1 MTSELRLAY
10 YGTEEPI
17 PESRRLQAGE
27 LTAELI
33 DGNLRAI
40 RFGGREVLRAVS
52 FLVRDTS
59 WGTYIPTVGDVVVED
74 GRDGFEVRYRARCVA
89 DDGSELAYD
98 TSIIGRSDGT
108 MSFSAVA
115 TATADF
121 VTNRCGFTILHP
133 ILGLAGQPVEV
144 EHVDGSI
151 EHAVLPDLIDP
162 AQPFKDMRAITHEV
176 APGIRATCRMEGDAF
191 EMEDQRNWSDASY
204 KTYVR
209 PLALPWPY
217 TLPAGVPQRQSMTL
231 SIVASGEGAR
241 RNEASKA
248 PVRVTCGGAAG
259 LVAEFGLVL
268 TPEETDATLRHAD
281 RLLELAPQTLL
292 CHFDLSAGHGVEALR
307 DFEQIA
313 RRVAAETVLECVVP
327 CVETLAD
334 ELRHVAR
341 LVAEAG
347 LRLAAIA
354 VSPAVD
360 RRSTPPGSVWPDC
373 PPLEEVYAAAREA
386 FPNLPLGGG
395 MFSYFT
401 ELNRKRP
408 PVELLDF
415 VTHCTCPIVHDA
427 DDRSVMQS
435 LEALPFILRSARA
448 VIGPS
453 RPYRIGPSTIG
464 MRHNPYGARTT
475 PNPDGGRVTMTE
487 RDPRQRGLFAAAW
500 MIGYAARLG
509 EAGVEAFTGAALTGD
524 FGLLDDDGTPRPVF
538 HVACMLAS
546 IAGWQRRVCRSS
558 AEDRVLTLLASSP
571 EGGSTL
577 LLANL
582 TPEPQAVELPFGG
595 WCTLLD
601 ESSLIPERRER
612 LPVAMTGRL
621 LRLLPYA
628 VARVDQPEWA

>member
-1 MTSELRLAY
+1 MTAALLRAY
-10 YGTEEPI
+10 YGTEEPL
-17 PESRRLQAGE
+17 PEIRRLRAGD
-27 LTAELI
+27 LTAELV

-40 RFGGREVLRAVS
+40 AFRGREVLRAVS

-59 WGTYIPTVGDVVVED
+59 WGTYIPAIDDLVIEE
-74 GRDGFEVRYRARCVA
+74 GREAFEVRYRARCTA
-89 DDGSELAYD
+89 EDGSELTYEA
-98 TSIIGRSDGT
+98 TILGRADGSV
-108 MSFSAVA
+108 SFGAEA
-115 TATADF
+115 TPTGDF
-121 VTNRCGFTILHP
+121 VTNRCGFTVLHP
-133 ILGLAGQPVEV
+133 ILGLAGRPVEV
-144 EHVDGSI
+144 EHVDGSV
-151 EHAVLPDLIDP
+151 EHAVLPDLIEP

-176 APGIRATCRMEGDAF
+176 GPGIRATCRMEGDAF

-217 TLPAGVPQRQSMTL
+217 TLPAGVPLRQS
-231 SIVASGEGAR
+231 VALRIEAR
-241 RNEASKA
+241 EPKVRDGASKVPE
-248 PVRVTCGGAAG
+248 PVRVTCDGAAG
-259 LVAEFGLVL
+259 RFADFGLVL
-268 TPEETDATLRHAD
+268 APEQAQATLAHAG
-281 RLLELAPQTLL
+281 RLQELAPQTLL
-292 CHFDLSAGHGVEALR
+292 CHFDPTAGHGVEALR
-307 DFEQIA
+307 DFERIA
-313 RRVAAETVLECVVP
+313 RLIDAETVLECVLP
-327 CVETLAD
+327 CVEPPAE
-334 ELRHVAR
+334 ELRRIAR

-347 LRLAAIA
+347 LRLDAVA

-360 RRSTPPGSVWPDC
+360 RRSTPPGSIWPAC
-373 PPLEEVYAAAREA
+373 PPLEEVYDAARAA
-386 FPNLPLGGG
+386 FPGLIVGGG

-401 ELNRKRP
+401 ELNRKHP
-408 PVELLDF
+408 PVARLDF

-448 VIGPS
+448 IIGRD

-475 PNPDGGRVTMTE
+475 PNPAGGRVTMAE
-487 RDPRQRGLFAAAW
+487 RDPRQHGLFAAAW

-509 EAGVEAFTGAALTGD
+509 EAGVAAFVGGALTGD
-524 FGLLDDDGTPRPVF
+524 FGLIDGDGTPRPVF
-538 HVACMLAS
+538 HAARMLSS
-546 IAGWQRRVCRSS
+546 IAGWQRRSCRSS
-558 AEDRVLTLLASSP
+558 AEERVLALAAVGP

-601 ESSLIPERRER
+601 ETSLLPERRAT
-612 LPVAMTGRL
+612 LPAAMTGRL

-628 VARVDQPEWA
+628 VARIDQPE